1 MSSTVELL
9 PEQLNEQAAPCTG
22 SAPEHA
28 EDMIPSLTPECA
40 AQPECPFSVE
50 EHDVELLCGAER

>member
-9 PEQLNEQAAPCTG
+9 PEQLNEQATPCTG

-28 EDMIPSLTPECA
+28 EDMIPGLTPECA
-40 AQPECPFSVE
+40 AQPECPFSLE
-50 EHDVELLCGAER
+50 EHDV